1 MDKKIN
7 KLLIR
12 GASSE
17 SDLNYIAKALN
28 LKINF
33 IGSIY
38 DLKSLTI
45 GNYILL
51 ISPNKKVRNG
61 HWVALKVNKDK
72 SYYFDSYGLPPPQII
87 AQNLNWIRDPTKRH
101 QRCLLKTPLYY
112 NNEQIQDLASS
123 HCGIYSIYFLKEGP
137 NMIKHF
143 KIHNVF

>member
-1 MDKKIN
+1 MEKKIIN
-7 KLLIR
+7 KILIR

-17 SDLNYIAKALN
+17 SELHCIAKALN

-38 DLKSLTI
+38 DLKNLKI

-51 ISPNKKVRNG
+51 ISPSKKVRNG

-87 AQNLNWIRDPTKRH
+87 AENI
-101 QRCLLKTPLYY
+101 KTPLYY

-123 HCGIYSIYFLKEGP
+123 HCGIYAIYFLKEGP

-143 KIHNVF
+143 KIHNIY